1 MMSRAFAAL
10 GVIAVVWSSTA
21 CSASKSDNPLSPSVA
36 GPIPGVQISAPK
48 MLEPQSGSKIAIDK
62 QPVTMLIENAGS
74 TGPRPLT
81 YTFEI
86 ATDTGFSNKVFT
98 RDGIA
103 QGDGGRTS
111 LRMTDALATGHT
123 YFWRVRAEDGA
134 NTGPYAPPASF
145 DIFTPIVIDVPGL
158 TAPAP
163 NSTVLN
169 VRPTFTLTNSARSGP
184 AGPITYLIELADSDS
199 YANKVATWTASE
211 TPGQTNLVSPVDLS
225 YGKVYYWHARAYD
238 PTTLGPWSVTQAF
251 QMLAEPAPVSTPG
264 PSVPSGP
271 APNDAI
277 NMNSVIIHN
286 SPTDVPSWR
295 VTTTLSRLDLMPSG
309 AHVVFDKQ
317 SSWPEVTP
325 PGWAGGIQYTLWI
338 VLNINGQWHASG
350 CIEYWRSLYEN
361 GGPVSDYAMN
371 WYFDPVR
378 WAPMTGHQPAP
389 GEQVGFLVTAGDQ
402 RNNGPN
408 SVRERSN
415 VVMVSFPTAA
425 GRSFVF

>member
-1 MMSRAFAAL
+1 
-10 GVIAVVWSSTA
+10 
-21 CSASKSDNPLSPSVA
+21 
-36 GPIPGVQISAPK
+36 
-48 MLEPQSGSKIAIDK
+48 
-62 QPVTMLIENAGS
+62 
-74 TGPRPLT
+74 
-81 YTFEI
+81 
-86 ATDTGFSNKVFT
+86 
-98 RDGIA
+98 
-103 QGDGGRTS
+103 
-111 LRMTDALATGHT
+111 
-123 YFWRVRAEDGA
+123 
-134 NTGPYAPPASF
+134 
-145 DIFTPIVIDVPGL
+145 
-158 TAPAP
+158 
-163 NSTVLN
+163 
-169 VRPTFTLTNSARSGP
+169 
-184 AGPITYLIELADSDS
+184 
-199 YANKVATWTASE
+199 
-211 TPGQTNLVSPVDLS
+211 
-225 YGKVYYWHARAYD
+225 
-238 PTTLGPWSVTQAF
+238 VTQAF
-251 QMLAEPAPVSTPG
+251 QMLAAPAPVFTPG

-295 VTTTLSRLDLMPSG
+295 VTTSISRLDLMPSG

-371 WYFDPVR
+371 WYFDPIR

-415 VVMVSFPTAA
+415 VVMVSFPSAA